1 MKTIICSSYIQ
12 PALYH
17 QLANGSGGVS
27 DVRLIP
33 LGALFPHVE
42 EGNANALLLKAR
54 RLLLD
59 HQSQF
64 PIYRDM
70 FSYPAFVEE
79 LLTFARSIC
88 LYQIDPAELPGD
100 SASEAELR
108 TMLALLVTL
117 DLREKE
123 VGKQREE
130 TYQEIRSIPDLSIH
144 TTFESSIFDYRFEKQ
159 LIIDGIPAT
168 TVRQSEPA
176 TVSLREADLPREE
189 LEAIVQDICLH
200 NKPANI
206 ILVSYSAQYPVLRQI
221 LSRYQ
226 VPYTSFKEPETIHVP
241 RIYGSLAEL
250 ALKKDLTSFL
260 YALKS
265 DAFPQR
271 CPLDLQ
277 TWLASSMSE
286 LSCPEPVLSDRF
298 HDAKAE
304 EFYGTRAKDYFAS
317 IQDSLDLL
325 LNTTSPKE
333 ALSAAY
339 QIICQHPII
348 QNAADRAPAF
358 ALYNALREAGPMAE
372 DESSALFLINAI
384 ERTGAQSSHRQG
396 SFVTVTDLS
405 HPVDAQARTYVAG
418 CAGSSYPGFEGMKGL
433 FDEAYISK
441 VSGYPTLK
449 ERHDAYIDQ
458 LNWIRHS
465 ASEELIWS
473 YASEDYEGREVQ
485 LAYDVE
491 SMFER
496 GSAKKW
502 NVLRLEPVKEPE
514 HHLDSDLMH
523 SLILRDGKI
532 CGSVS
537 SIERWFNCPYSWFLA
552 YGIRL
557 GQKERTDL
565 DPRSIGTIAHAVLE
579 QSVQTYGKQYAALG
593 KASIRTWM
601 EPFFDTLK
609 GMYPNRSGMISLT
622 MDRLTLAL
630 EQAFMFLEAYERHT
644 SFQPAFTE
652 RHFEEEIV
660 DGVKLRGIFD
670 RIDTEPQGAE
680 GEGLVRIIDYK
691 SSIKTLSENQ
701 FKAGLQLQLPTYL
714 VAVDDAG
721 YGRPTATWYMSL
733 KSAPFTIPAGTVSR
747 NVYTEVI
754 PDEEWLK
761 AQFIKNRRLTG
772 WNCDETHI
780 VEQDDDGSVIKS
792 LTKGHDYSSLRDDTL
807 ALYSLFRDEVLKG
820 TIDLKP
826 IATSSTSSACTYCL
840 FRSICRFHGA
850 MGKPV
855 PLVGSDSNNQE
866 MEEDA

>member
-42 EGNANALLLKAR
+42 EGDANALLLKAR
-54 RLLLD
+54 HLLIE

-70 FSYPAFVEE
+70 FAYPAFVEE
-79 LLTFARSIC
+79 VLTFARSIC
-88 LYQIDPAELPGD
+88 LYQIDPATLPGG

-117 DLREKE
+117 PLKEKE
-123 VGKQREE
+123 VGKRRYE
-130 TYQEIRSIPDLSIH
+130 TYNEIRSIPDLSIH
-144 TTFESSIFDYRFEKQ
+144 TTFESSIFNYRFEKQ
-159 LIIDGIPAT
+159 LISDGVSVS
-168 TVRQSEPA
+168 TVRHSEPA
-176 TVSLREADLPREE
+176 SISLREADLPREE
-189 LEAIVQDICLH
+189 LEAIVQDICTH
-200 NKPANI
+200 NEPANI
-206 ILVSYSAQYPVLRQI
+206 ILANYSAQYPVLRQI

-226 VPYTSFKEPETIHVP
+226 VPYTSFKEPETIHVT
-241 RIYGSLAEL
+241 RIYSALAQL

-265 DAFPQR
+265 DAFPHR

-286 LSCPEPVLSDRF
+286 LACPDPVLSDRF
-298 HDAKAE
+298 DDAKAE
-304 EFYGTRAKDYFAS
+304 EFYGTRAKDYFTS
-317 IQDSLDLL
+317 IQDQLDLL
-325 LNTTSPKE
+325 LNTTSPKQ

-339 QIICQHPII
+339 QVISQHPII
-348 QNAADRAPAF
+348 QNAADTAAAF
-358 ALYNALREAGPMAE
+358 ALFDTLREAGPMVE
-372 DESSALFLINAI
+372 DDLDALFLVHAI
-384 ERTGAQSSHRQG
+384 ERTGVQSSHRQG
-396 SFVTVTDLS
+396 DFVTVTDLS

-418 CAGSSYPGFEGMKGL
+418 CTGSSYPGFSGMKGL
-433 FDEAYISK
+433 FDEAYVSK
-441 VSGYPTLK
+441 VPGYPTLK

-458 LNWIRHS
+458 LSWIAHS
-465 ASEELIWS
+465 ASEELIYS

-502 NVLRLEPVKEPE
+502 NVLRLAPVNEPVHK
-514 HHLDSDLMH
+514 LDSDTMH
-523 SLILRDGKI
+523 NLILRDGNI

-557 GQKERTDL
+557 NQNERTGL
-565 DPRSIGTIAHAVLE
+565 DARSIGTIAHAVLE
-579 QSVQTYGKQYAALG
+579 NSVKTYGKQYAELG
-593 KASIRTWM
+593 KSSIRTWM
-601 EPFFDTLK
+601 EPFFDTLS
-609 GMYPNRSGMISLT
+609 GMYPNKHGMIALT
-622 MDRLTLAL
+622 KDRLTLAL
-630 EQAFMFLEAYERHT
+630 EQAFAFLETYERHT
-644 SFQPAFTE
+644 SFQPTFTE

-670 RIDTEPQGAE
+670 RIDTLPQGAE

-733 KSAPFTIPAGTVSR
+733 KSASFTIPAGNVSR

-754 PDEEWLK
+754 PDEDWLK
-761 AQFIKNRRLTG
+761 AQFIRSRRLTG
-772 WNCDETHI
+772 WNCDDVHI
-780 VEQDDDGSVIKS
+780 VEQDDDGSFIKS
-792 LTKGHDYSSLRDDTL
+792 LTKAHDYSLLREYTQD
-807 ALYSLFRDEVLKG
+807 LYTLFRDEVLKG
-820 TIDLKP
+820 TIDLNP
-826 IATSSTSSACTYCL
+826 IAVSSTSSACTYCL
-840 FRSICRFHGA
+840 FRSICRFKGA
-850 MGKPV
+850 MMRPA
-855 PLVGSDSNNQE
+855 PLVGLESGSEE

>member
-42 EGNANALLLKAR
+42 EGDANALLLKAR

-88 LYQIDPAELPGD
+88 LYQIDPAALPGD

-130 TYQEIRSIPDLSIH
+130 TYREIRSIPNLSIH
-144 TTFESSIFDYRFEKQ
+144 TTFESSIFDYRFVKQ

-168 TVRQSEPA
+168 TVRQREPA

-298 HDAKAE
+298 DDAKAE
-304 EFYGTRAKDYFAS
+304 EFYGTRAKDYFSS

-348 QNAADRAPAF
+348 QNAADRAAAF
-358 ALYNALREAGPMAE
+358 A
-372 DESSALFLINAI
+372 
-384 ERTGAQSSHRQG
+384 
-396 SFVTVTDLS
+396 
-405 HPVDAQARTYVAG
+405 
-418 CAGSSYPGFEGMKGL
+418 
-433 FDEAYISK
+433 
-441 VSGYPTLK
+441 
-449 ERHDAYIDQ
+449 
-458 LNWIRHS
+458 
-465 ASEELIWS
+465 
-473 YASEDYEGREVQ
+473 
-485 LAYDVE
+485 
-491 SMFER
+491 
-496 GSAKKW
+496 
-502 NVLRLEPVKEPE
+502 
-514 HHLDSDLMH
+514 
-523 SLILRDGKI
+523 
-532 CGSVS
+532 
-537 SIERWFNCPYSWFLA
+537 
-552 YGIRL
+552 
-557 GQKERTDL
+557 
-565 DPRSIGTIAHAVLE
+565 
-579 QSVQTYGKQYAALG
+579 
-593 KASIRTWM
+593 
-601 EPFFDTLK
+601 
-609 GMYPNRSGMISLT
+609 
-622 MDRLTLAL
+622 
-630 EQAFMFLEAYERHT
+630 
-644 SFQPAFTE
+644 
-652 RHFEEEIV
+652 
-660 DGVKLRGIFD
+660 
-670 RIDTEPQGAE
+670 
-680 GEGLVRIIDYK
+680 
-691 SSIKTLSENQ
+691 
-701 FKAGLQLQLPTYL
+701 
-714 VAVDDAG
+714 
-721 YGRPTATWYMSL
+721 
-733 KSAPFTIPAGTVSR
+733 
-747 NVYTEVI
+747 
-754 PDEEWLK
+754 
-761 AQFIKNRRLTG
+761 
-772 WNCDETHI
+772 
-780 VEQDDDGSVIKS
+780 
-792 LTKGHDYSSLRDDTL
+792 
-807 ALYSLFRDEVLKG
+807 
-820 TIDLKP
+820 
-826 IATSSTSSACTYCL
+826 
-840 FRSICRFHGA
+840 
-850 MGKPV
+850 
-855 PLVGSDSNNQE
+855 
-866 MEEDA
+866 